1 MKRRIRP
8 FYVDVPSAP
17 KEHVLDLSRLDGGLN
32 TWELDY
38 RIKANQSPDM
48 ENLYWA
54 DGVLSSRKGQEYFY
68 EDAQLGDFYAFYER
82 EFLIGKAIC
91 HMGEGLYCF
100 DVDTGEYTTLFT
112 GLKQQAGTFFVFG
125 SDLYY
130 LNGADYIKITSS
142 LEASRV
148 VPYIPVVAINREPN
162 GSGGDLYQPEN
173 RLAPGKEIHFN
184 ADGISKEYYLPYKGL
199 DETPVK
205 VVVEGVEKVEG
216 TDFTVN
222 RELGIVTFT
231 TAPAKKDPV
240 VLNGVKITCYKSDE
254 DTQNSILSCQRAI
267 VYGGATELCVIVGG
281 PAKQPNAYFWSGV
294 NGKVA
299 DPTYFPFDYYNLAG
313 TADEYITGF
322 GKQQNMLVIFKERS
336 IGKAFFQTETIDGL
350 DYLSLPYNSVNSKIG
365 CNLPGTIQLVDNN
378 LVFANTFGGVFMLA
392 DTSSA
397 GENNVVRLSRNIN
410 GTESRPG
417 LLNDLRKVGALAVT
431 SFDIDNRYWIV
442 ANGHAYLW
450 DYQLSPYGGYEESL
464 SWFYFTN
471 MHMRGWFSTDDVTL
485 FGLPGGA
492 IGTFIDS
499 KVDFGEAIRKKYTFA
514 VQSFDTYEVL
524 KDVIRVHIVVRSDTN
539 TDVDVTYS
547 TDYEYRKDLTPI
559 KAYSWKLVPGNL
571 TFGNLAVL
579 KFASSN
585 VRRPGCFHIRHF
597 TMILENNDPYR
608 DLSVVGAQIVYRYS
622 GGER

>member
-48 ENLYWA
+48 ENLYWE
-54 DGVLSSRKGQEYFY
+54 DGALRTRRGQSYFY
-68 EDAQLGDFYAFYER
+68 EDAELGTFFSFYDR
-82 EFLIGKAIC
+82 EFLVGKAIC
-91 HMGEGLYCF
+91 HMGEGIYCF
-100 DVDTGEYTTLFT
+100 DVVTGEYTTLFT

-184 ADGISKEYYLPYKGL
+184 ADGTSKDYYLPYKGL

-205 VVVEGVEKVEG
+205 VVVDGIEKVEG

-365 CNLPGTIQLVDNN
+365 CNLPGTIQLIDNN

-410 GTESRPG
+410 GTDSRPG
-417 LLNDLRKVGALAVT
+417 LLNDLRKVSASAVC
-431 SFDIDNRYWIV
+431 SFDDDNRYWIV
-442 ANGHAYLW
+442 ANGHAYVW
-450 DYQLSPYGGYEESL
+450 DYQLSPYGGYEENL

-471 MHMRGWFSTDDVTL
+471 MNMRGWFRTYEQTL
-485 FGLPGGA
+485 FGLPEGT
-492 IGTFIDS
+492 IGMWDS
-499 KVDFGEAIRKKYTFA
+499 VLTDFGEPIVKKFTFA
-514 VQSFDTYEVL
+514 TQFFETYEVL
-524 KDVIRVHIVVRSDTN
+524 KDVLKVILVVRSDTG
-539 TDVDVTYS
+539 TAVDITYV
-547 TDYEYRKDLTPI
+547 TDYETRKDKTPI
-559 KAYSWKLVPGNL
+559 IAFNWEFVPRDL
-571 TFGNLAVL
+571 TMRFLGFQ
-579 KFASSN
+579 KFAVAS
-585 VRRPGCFHIRHF
+585 VRRPGCFHVRHF
-597 TMILENNDPYR
+597 GMVLENSEPYR
-608 DLSVVGAQIVYRYS
+608 DLSLVGAQVVYRYS
-622 GGER
+622 GGDR